1 MKKIMVR
8 ADDLGFSKA
17 VNYGIYE
24 TVKNGVIKN
33 IGFMVNMPDTMHGY
47 ELVKDYDICLG
58 QHTNVCVGKPISDP
72 SLIPSLVQENGDFK
86 SSKTYRASK
95 EDFVVLEEA
104 VLEVEA
110 QYQRFK
116 EIVGKE
122 PAYFEA
128 HAVASTNLNKAIE
141 IVGNRHNLKV
151 LGMPSLGEIMKVNG
165 QPMYMYMDSMFPN
178 YDPFASFKKMVENA
192 QDGFNMM
199 VCHPGYLDH
208 YIMSVSSLTQPR
220 TLEVDMLTS
229 SELKEY
235 LKENNIH
242 LYTYDEV

>member
-58 QHTNVCVGKPISDP
+58 QHTNVCVGKPISAP
-72 SLIPSLVQENGDFK
+72 SLIPSLVQENGNFK

-220 TLEVDMLTS
+220 TLEVDMLAS